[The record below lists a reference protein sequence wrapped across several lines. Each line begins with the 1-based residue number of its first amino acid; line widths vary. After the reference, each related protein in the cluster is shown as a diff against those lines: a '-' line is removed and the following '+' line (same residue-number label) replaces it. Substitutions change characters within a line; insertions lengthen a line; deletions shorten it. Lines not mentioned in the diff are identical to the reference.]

1 MLLFYLILVCF
12 MYVTNKAGHFF
23 ADIIIRSK
31 TKKKDNQQK

>member
-1 MLLFYLILVCF
+1 

-31 TKKKDNQQK
+31 TKKKTINRNKEMM

>member
-1 MLLFYLILVCF
+1 

-31 TKKKDNQQK
+31 KKKKKDNQQK